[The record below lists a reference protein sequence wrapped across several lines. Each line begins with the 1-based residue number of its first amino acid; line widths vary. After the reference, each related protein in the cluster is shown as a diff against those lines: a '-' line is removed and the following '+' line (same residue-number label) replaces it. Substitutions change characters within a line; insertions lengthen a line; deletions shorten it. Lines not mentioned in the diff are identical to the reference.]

1 MYRSSILGLL
11 LGLGAIIG
19 GNVFEGGEFSSI
31 LQLTA
36 AVIVFGG
43 TLGATLVSFPLSD
56 VATAVSAL
64 REVFWGV
71 KIDHEADIKDIIRYS
86 NVARRKG
93 IIALET
99 EIPKIEDYF
108 LKKALGL
115 AVDGIG
121 LKILKETMEQENVT
135 YEEERRRIAKVY
147 ETAGGFAPTI
157 GIIGAVLGLIHVMEN
172 LSDPSKLGTGIA
184 VAFVA
189 TVYGVGSANLI
200 LLPISKKLIYRLN
213 AELYRR
219 EMILEGVIGILSG
232 INPHYLGERLRV
244 FIEAKK

>member
-1 MYRSSILGLL
+1 MDRASVLGLL
-11 LGLGAIIG
+11 LGVGAIVG
-19 GNVFEGGEFSSI
+19 GNVLEGGKINSI
-31 LQLTA
+31 LQITA

-43 TLGATLVSFPLSD
+43 TLGATLVSYPLSD
-56 VATAVSAL
+56 IGKAVSAL
-64 REVFWGV
+64 REVFSGAKV
-71 KIDHEADIKDIIRYS
+71 DYEASIKDIIRYS
-86 NVARRKG
+86 NIARRKG
-93 IIALET
+93 IVALET
-99 EIPKIEDYF
+99 EIPKIEDHF

-121 LKILKETMEQENVT
+121 LKILKETMEQENIT
-135 YEEERRRIAKVY
+135 YEDEKRRAAKVY

-189 TVYGVGSANLI
+189 TVYGVGSANL
-200 LLPISKKLIYRLN
+200 LFLPISKKLIHKLN
-213 AELYRR
+213 SELYRR

-244 FIEAKK
+244 FFEKRK